1 MNVHEIRKA
10 IVALLV
16 PIITALVARVGFNV
30 TPDVTAALSTI
41 LTAVVVWAVPNRAPV
56 E

>member
-1 MNVHEIRKA
+1 MNLHEIRKA

-16 PIITALVARVGFNV
+16 PIITALVARVGLDA
-30 TPDVTAALSTI
+30 TPELTAALTSVVSAI
-41 LTAVVVWAVPNRAPV
+41 LVWAIPNRPPA